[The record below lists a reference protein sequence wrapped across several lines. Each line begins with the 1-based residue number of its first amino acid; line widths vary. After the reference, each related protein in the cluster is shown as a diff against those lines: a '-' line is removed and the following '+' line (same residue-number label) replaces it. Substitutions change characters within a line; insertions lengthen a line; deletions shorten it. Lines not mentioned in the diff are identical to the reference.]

1 MKFYTT
7 SKKLIKSVKDF
18 YKITLYKAYKSVDK
32 KEARGKKRI
41 YGRFVVEELLA
52 NNYMI

>member
-1 MKFYTT
+1 MEFHATL
-7 SKKLIKSVKDF
+7 KKLIKNVKDF
-18 YKITLYKAYKSVDK
+18 CKITLYKAYKSIDK
-32 KEARGKKRI
+32 KEVRGKNRI

>member
-1 MKFYTT
+1 MEFHTT
-7 SKKLIKSVKDF
+7 SKKPIKNVKDF
-18 YKITLYKAYKSVDK
+18 CKITLYKTYKSVDK
-32 KEARGKKRI
+32 KEVRGKKWI